1 MLLAINDPAVQSALI
16 NAFAAVTSTV
26 LAAASAALIGKKF
39 SDRKKLEQSLEL
51 CQKDVEFLLQVEAE
65 HVELHKERGDKSNKL
80 KVRERVR
87 DLGFS
92 FSGKFTPGQGSPL
105 HSGKSFRSTL
115 AGQPLN
121 WEAWSLRLCASSSKV
136 LKLWGSRLPMV
147 EFET

>member
-1 MLLAINDPAVQSALI
+1 MEQVNFQGAIMLLAINDPAVQSALI

-87 DLGFS
+87 DLGYS
-92 FSGKFTPGQGSPL
+92 FSGKFTPGQ
-105 HSGKSFRSTL
+105 
-115 AGQPLN
+115 
-121 WEAWSLRLCASSSKV
+121 LRQARQS
-136 LKLWGSRLPMV
+136 
-147 EFET
+147 